1 MAFVHTSVNTMSGIY
16 LLNERRY
23 NYTTPKSFLEQIHL
37 YTKLLK
43 TTAADV
49 IAKTKRLQVGLKR
62 LVGTSEQVCIKSL
75 LYFLL
80 KVVWKKK

>member
-1 MAFVHTSVNTMSGIY
+1 MAFVHTSVNKMSGIY

-23 NYTTPKSFLEQIHL
+23 NYTTPKSFLEQINL
-37 YTKLLK
+37 YSKLLR

-62 LVGTSEQVCIKSL
+62 LVGTSEQVRITFQCL
-75 LYFLL
+75 LQT
-80 KVVWKKK
+80 